1 MEGFDR
7 IAEQM
12 NVVTSCVLR
21 LSEQTEA
28 VGEIIATSNDIAE
41 QSNLLSVNAAI
52 EAAKA
57 TDAGKG
63 FTVVAEEI
71 KSLAQQ
77 SKHGVLQ
84 VRSILSDIQKATS
97 AAVMAA
103 EQAGKAIEEGA
114 AQARVSSGLIDDLGE
129 SVATASQMAIQI
141 AASTQQQLAGM
152 DQIGEVMTSID
163 QATAHNAG
171 GAKQLEL
178 EVERLQRVTVA
189 LRAMIEPNV
198 HDPDGYATMAASA
211 SPA

>member
-1 MEGFDR
+1 
-7 IAEQM
+7 
-12 NVVTSCVLR
+12 
-21 LSEQTEA
+21 
-28 VGEIIATSNDIAE
+28 
-41 QSNLLSVNAAI
+41 VNAAI

-77 SKHGVLQ
+77 SKHGVQQ

-114 AQARVSSGLIDDLGE
+114 SAARASSGLIDTLGE
-129 SVATASQMAIQI
+129 GAATASQMAMQI
-141 AASTQQQLAGM
+141 SASTQQQLAGM

-163 QATAHNAG
+163 QAASHNAAG
-171 GAKQLEL
+171 SRQL
-178 EVERLQRVTVA
+178 EVEVEHLQRLAVA
-189 LRAMIEPNV
+189 LRAMIEPTL
-198 HDPDGYATMAASA
+198 HDSGGSVTLAASTA
-211 SPA
+211 SA